1 MTERAAGNNNVPPA
15 IVAPEGLEFQI
26 TDIKLNV
33 PVNTPSTLK
42 CWVPLSKGFK
52 RSVYWNKYK
61 DTDNKVVDITN
72 ANAEKHIRNL
82 LDSSYQGVKRLFVLA
97 YDNAASNNQVFV
109 DFSKRCFLP
118 RVKIENYNI
127 ELDRRN

>member
-1 MTERAAGNNNVPPA
+1 MY
-15 IVAPEGLEFQI
+15 
-26 TDIKLNV
+26 V
-33 PVNTPSTLK
+33 PVNTLSKLK
-42 CWVPLSKGFK
+42 CWVPLSKWFK

-61 DTDNKVVDITN
+61 NTDNKVVDITN

-97 YDNAASNNQVFV
+97 YDNAASSNQVFV
-109 DFSKRCFLP
+109 DFFKRYFLP

-127 ELDRRN
+127 EIDRRN